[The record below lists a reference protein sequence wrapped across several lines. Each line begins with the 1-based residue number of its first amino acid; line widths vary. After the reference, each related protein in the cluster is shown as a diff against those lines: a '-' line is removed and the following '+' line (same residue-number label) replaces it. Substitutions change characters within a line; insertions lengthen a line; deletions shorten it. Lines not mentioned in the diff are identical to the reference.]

1 MASHAKH
8 LLYAALAPTD
18 AGKRT
23 INIAGIFPEV
33 FVASCLLLFTP
44 PVVKSVYLAFD
55 PLVSYWFDF
64 KTKVVVALPAV
75 FIGAGYVMQALRRA
89 PRRGAIALSL
99 LGPSMALAVQAN
111 NIAANALELSNDFAA
126 SDCEPFT
133 RKYPLESSWQAA
145 SDFQKQCWSKVG
157 EEYLLIHCH
166 DYSEHAFKHPGWA
179 FLENMEHRYVCS
191 GWCHHRAPLW
201 TTLPTADS
209 CSTVVS
215 QVLFAKVLRDSVQ
228 VVIYNF
234 IVICLS
240 IVALVLL
247 GPTMR
252 EKGFDW

>member
-179 FLENMEHRYVCS
+179 FLENMEHRPDMKMKEHSATVLPGPARLRTGCDLQL
-191 GWCHHRAPLW
+191 HRDLPEHCCACLAW
-201 TTLPTADS
+201 TDHEGEG
-209 CSTVVS
+209 V
-215 QVLFAKVLRDSVQ
+215 
-228 VVIYNF
+228 
-234 IVICLS
+234 
-240 IVALVLL
+240 
-247 GPTMR
+247 
-252 EKGFDW
+252 